1 MPGERTQAV
10 SRDGSFNTGGI
21 TMTAFLQNKIDKVR
35 SRLSD
40 RFLEFKPYIKPLPV
54 EGCPLRF
61 FYGTP
66 QAVDWYDPLQ
76 AHTRIELEWLARH
89 VASRAEKII
98 DAGAYHGLYTLV
110 LAKAAAPAS
119 VIVAVDPVTSNC
131 ALIEVN
137 LALNGL
143 HARIEEC
150 AISDADG
157 EVSFA
162 SGSCGRIVPKGGTV
176 RPARR
181 LETLLPDATVVKLDI
196 EGAEF
201 ALFPGQIDRL
211 PAAHT
216 WIVEIHPGPRHDP
229 KVILDGFA
237 NRGFDLLWVDRA
249 GLRVER
255 YPANAPWQS
264 RTSLLAVRS

>member
-1 MPGERTQAV
+1 
-10 SRDGSFNTGGI
+10 
-21 TMTAFLQNKIDKVR
+21 MTPFVRSKIDKLR
-35 SRLSD
+35 NRLSD
-40 RFLEFKPYIKPLPV
+40 RFFEFKPYIGSLAI

-66 QAVDWYDPLQ
+66 QAAAWYDPLQ
-76 AHTRIELEWLARH
+76 AHTRIELEWLAHR
-89 VASRAEKII
+89 VAGRREKIV

-110 LAKAAAPAS
+110 MAKAADPAS
-119 VIVAVDPVTSNC
+119 EVVAVDPVPSNC

-143 HARIEEC
+143 HARIEES
-150 AISDADG
+150 AISDEDG

-162 SGSCGRIVPKGGTV
+162 SGSCGRIVPRGGTV

-181 LETLLPDATVVKLDI
+181 LEAILPDATVVKLDI

-201 ALFPGQIDRL
+201 ALFPGQIERL

-216 WIVEIHPGPRHDP
+216 WVVEIHPGAGHAPN
-229 KVILDGFA
+229 VILDGFTT
-237 NRGFDLLWVDRA
+237 RGFDLWWVDRA
-249 GLRVER
+249 ARRIET

-264 RTSLLAVRS
+264 RTSLLALRP

>member
-1 MPGERTQAV
+1 MTSFVER
-10 SRDGSFNTGGI
+10 
-21 TMTAFLQNKIDKVR
+21 KVEKWR
-35 SRLSD
+35 GFVAD
-40 RFLEFKPYIKPLPV
+40 RFLEFKPSIKALPI

-66 QAVDWYDPLQ
+66 QAAEWYDPLQ

-89 VASRAEKII
+89 VAGRREKIV

-110 LAKAAAPAS
+110 LAKAADPAS
-119 VIVAVDPVTSNC
+119 EVVAVDPVTSNC

-137 LALNGL
+137 LALNDL

-150 AISDADG
+150 AISAEDG

-162 SGSCGRIVPKGGTV
+162 SGSCGRIIPKGGTV

-181 LETLLPDATVVKLDI
+181 LESLLPDATVVKLDI

-201 ALFPGQIDRL
+201 ALFPGQIDAM
-211 PAAHT
+211 PTVHT
-216 WIVEIHPGPRHDP
+216 WIVEIHPGKGRDPRM
-229 KVILDGFA
+229 ILDAFA
-237 NRGFDLLWVDRA
+237 ARGFELWWVDRA
-249 GLRVER
+249 SRRV
-255 YPANAPWQS
+255 APWPGGTPWPS
-264 RTSLLAVRS
+264 RTSLIALRS

>member
-1 MPGERTQAV
+1 
-10 SRDGSFNTGGI
+10 
-21 TMTAFLQNKIDKVR
+21 MTRFMQNKIDKLR

-40 RFLEFKPYIKPLPV
+40 RFLEFRPYIRSLAI

-66 QAVDWYDPLQ
+66 QAAAWYDPLQ
-76 AHTRIELEWLARH
+76 PHTRIELEWLASH
-89 VASRAEKII
+89 VAGRPEKIV

-110 LAKAAAPAS
+110 LANAAGPAS
-119 VIVAVDPVTSNC
+119 EVVAVDPVPSNC

-137 LALNGL
+137 LALNQL

-150 AISDADG
+150 AISDRDG

-162 SGSCGRIVPKGGTV
+162 AGSCGRIVPRGGAV
-176 RPARR
+176 RAARR

-201 ALFPGQIDRL
+201 ALFPGQIDLL
-211 PAAHT
+211 PTAHT
-216 WIVEIHPGPRHDP
+216 WIVEIHPGARHDP
-229 KVILDGFA
+229 KVILDAFTDRGFA
-237 NRGFDLLWVDRA
+237 LWWVDRVSR
-249 GLRVER
+249 RVAPF
-255 YPANAPWQS
+255 PANAPWPS
-264 RTSLLAVRS
+264 RTSLIGLRP